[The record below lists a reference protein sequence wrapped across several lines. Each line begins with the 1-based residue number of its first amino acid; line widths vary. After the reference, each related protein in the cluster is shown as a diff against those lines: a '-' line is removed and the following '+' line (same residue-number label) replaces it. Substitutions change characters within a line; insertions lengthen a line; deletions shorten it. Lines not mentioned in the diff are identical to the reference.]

1 MELIN
6 PFAVF
11 VAALSSL
18 IVGFLWYNPKVFGT
32 IWMRESGLTEE
43 RLKSGNMGIIFLLS
57 LLFAIMLAFA
67 LPILVVHQTGV
78 MSLVNG
84 DVSNALPS
92 YHAFMADYGE
102 SYRTFKHGALHGF
115 MSGVFIATPIIS
127 ITALFERKSFKYV
140 LVNSGYWIVTLC
152 LMGSIIC
159 GWH

>member
-1 MELIN
+1 MEFIN

-43 RLKSGNMGIIFLLS
+43 RLKTGNMAIIFLLA
-57 LLFAIMLAFA
+57 LLFAFMLALA
-67 LPILVVHQTGV
+67 LPILVVHQTSV

-84 DVSNALPS
+84 DVTTALPS
-92 YHAFMADYGE
+92 YHNFMEDYGD
-102 SYRTFKHGALHGF
+102 SFRTFKHGALHGF
-115 MSGVFIATPIIS
+115 ISGVFIATPILS
-127 ITALFERKSFKYV
+127 ITALFERKSVKYV

-152 LMGSIIC
+152 VMGSIIS
-159 GWH
+159 GWR